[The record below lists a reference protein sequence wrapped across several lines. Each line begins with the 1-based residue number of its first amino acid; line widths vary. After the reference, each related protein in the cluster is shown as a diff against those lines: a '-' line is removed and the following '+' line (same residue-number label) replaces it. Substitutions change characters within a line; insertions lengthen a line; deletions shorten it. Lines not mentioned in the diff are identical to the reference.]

1 LSTQFNP
8 KTINKM
14 LLNPIKFK
22 FNNNNNK
29 KINKIN
35 YTQKF
40 NKIID
45 QLNLIIYK
53 LKNKAKLNKDKRQI
67 NKHKKI

>member
-1 LSTQFNP
+1 
-8 KTINKM
+8 M